1 MSFKEKL
8 PEWFAPGTEPPES
21 KKVNGW
27 LPGDKPPSDYF
38 NWLFHQAYLV
48 LKELQEKA
56 AAKLNFD
63 NHVNDNK
70 KHPLYGVTTGTAN
83 AYVISFSPQ
92 PSAYADGIEVV
103 LKLHADSKAGASTI
117 NVNNLGAKPLK
128 KANGNDATN
137 LKANGIYTFRYN
149 ATTGNFILQGE
160 GGTGNAIPSDV
171 LVGKTFS
178 NDVGEQTGTMP
189 NHGAKGVIMPT
200 TARQN
205 FGAGYYQAF
214 SVEGD
219 PDLVPGNILA
229 GKNIFG
235 VNGAA
240 VLRNMNLG
248 NPIWTE
254 KYFWSVTSGYTKFF
268 VPSKDNICLYMTKGD
283 NVLEK
288 REMTRGVLQWSIDM
302 SEGIQD
308 AAVDSK
314 DNLWVL
320 THNKVRKFYSS
331 GSFTDYTAVGGGY
344 QIHVDVNDNIYIL
357 GGRGTAVSMTSA
369 GVKRWEYPT
378 GISSLYGSA
387 LGTDA
392 LYVVTDKAY
401 KIGLNG
407 SLITSR
413 ASGDGRGKGVVTK
426 DGSIYFS
433 TSGSIIK
440 YDKDLIA
447 FTQTY
452 GMESFRYGSNL
463 VKDANDNLYIADDDT
478 KNLVLFALN
487 NDMTKR
493 AALKIPGVAHS
504 GVIGI
509 DLNGY
514 PILYNNYVIRIFDLS
529 WPTMN

>member
-1 MSFKEKL
+1 MSFNEKL
-8 PEWFAPGTEPPES
+8 PEWLAPGTEPPES
-21 KKVNGW
+21 KKVSGW
-27 LPGDKPPSDYF
+27 APADKPPADYF
-38 NWLFHQAYLV
+38 NWLFHRAYLA

-92 PSAYADGIEVV
+92 PSGYTDGMEVV
-103 LKLHADSKAGASTI
+103 LKLHSDSKAGASTI
-117 NVNNLGAKPLK
+117 NINNLGVKSLK

-178 NDVGEQTGTMP
+178 NDAGEQTGTMP

-205 FGAGYYQAF
+205 FGGGYYQAF

-219 PDLVPGNILA
+219 PDLVSGNIVA

-235 VNGAA
+235 VNGTA

-254 KYFWSVTSGYTKFF
+254 KYYWSVTAGYTKFF
-268 VPSKDNICLYMTKGD
+268 VPSKDNIYLYMTNGTS
-283 NVLEK
+283 VLEK
-288 REMTRGVLQWSIDM
+288 REMTRGILQWSIEM
-302 SEGIQD
+302 SDGIQD
-308 AAVDSK
+308 AVVDSK
-314 DNLWVL
+314 ENLWVL
-320 THNKVRKFYSS
+320 TYNKVRKFDSYGNFS
-331 GSFTDYTAVGGGY
+331 DYTAMGGGLH
-344 QIHVDVNDNIYIL
+344 IHIDANDNLYIL
-357 GGRGTAVSMTSA
+357 GSNGKAVSMTS
-369 GVKRWEYPT
+369 GGGKRREYST
-378 GISSLYGSA
+378 GSSSLFGSA

-392 LYVVTDKAY
+392 LYVFTDKAY
-401 KIGLNG
+401 KISLNG

-413 ASGDGRGKGVVTK
+413 SIGDARGKGVVTK

-433 TSGSIIK
+433 NGGSIVK
-440 YDKDLIA
+440 YDKDLLT

-452 GMESFRYGSNL
+452 GMEGFRYGSNL

-478 KNLVLFALN
+478 KNLVLIALN
-487 NDMTKR
+487 KDMSRR
-493 AALKIPGVAHS
+493 ATYKIPGVAHS
-504 GVIGI
+504 SVIGI
-509 DLNGY
+509 EGNGY
-514 PILYNNYVIRIFDLS
+514 PILYNNYVIRFFDLS
-529 WPTMN
+529 WPTVG